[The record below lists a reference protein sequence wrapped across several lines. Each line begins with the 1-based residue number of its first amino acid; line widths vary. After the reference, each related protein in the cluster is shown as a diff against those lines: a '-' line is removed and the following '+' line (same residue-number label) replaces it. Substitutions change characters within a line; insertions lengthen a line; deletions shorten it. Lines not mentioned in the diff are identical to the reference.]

1 MSEQHS
7 LENTLRLFES
17 GFDDVIRKPVHI
29 REILARITAIRRRA
43 QEDASFTEIGA
54 MRVFLDGR
62 DPEID
67 GEPMPLP
74 RRERRILEY
83 LASNSGRRVTKTQ
96 VFNAIYGIF
105 DEDVEENVVESHI
118 SQAAQ
123 EAARAAGFRP
133 HRFQAFP
140 RLSAGRVR
148 QTCHGASSRPRP
160 EASLAQVRRASLAQR
175 HGIRGEDPMS
185 LYGMMRTGV
194 SGMNAQANRLST
206 VADNIANAGTTGY
219 KRSST
224 EFASM
229 VLPSS
234 PGSYNSGGVNTHVRT
249 QVSDAGVLQ
258 YTNSSTDL
266 AIDGDGFFVVQDQS
280 GSTFLTR
287 AGAFVPDDEGHLVN
301 AAGYRLMGYSY
312 ANGTPTTTANGFG
325 GMEAGD
331 DLARRHGRPGDPRGR
346 VLGQPSRHA
355 DAVAAA
361 DLPSANGAS
370 ATYSAKTSLVAYDD
384 LGGQVMLDVYFTKT
398 GANTWEVA
406 VYNRA
411 DAAPNTTF
419 PYSSGPVATQT
430 LNFDSSTGH
439 LAAASA
445 DSIDI
450 AIPGGQTANVD
461 LSSMSELSSD
471 FSIFNAGV
479 NGNPPSS
486 IEASR
491 SAATAPATR
500 STPTAPS
507 ARSTE
512 SRWPPCPAPTISS
525 RSPATSTARAPI
537 PAPCA
542 SASPTRA
549 AWAASSPAR
558 WRTPTSTWRPN

>member
-1 MSEQHS
+1 
-7 LENTLRLFES
+7 
-17 GFDDVIRKPVHI
+17 
-29 REILARITAIRRRA
+29 
-43 QEDASFTEIGA
+43 
-54 MRVFLDGR
+54 
-62 DPEID
+62 
-67 GEPMPLP
+67 
-74 RRERRILEY
+74 
-83 LASNSGRRVTKTQ
+83 
-96 VFNAIYGIF
+96 
-105 DEDVEENVVESHI
+105 
-118 SQAAQ
+118 
-123 EAARAAGFRP
+123 
-133 HRFQAFP
+133 
-140 RLSAGRVR
+140 
-148 QTCHGASSRPRP
+148 
-160 EASLAQVRRASLAQR
+160 
-175 HGIRGEDPMS
+175 MS

-258 YTNSSTDL
+258 YTNSSTDM

-325 GMEAGD
+325 GMEA
-331 DLARRHGRPGDPRGR
+331 
-346 VLGQPSRHA
+346 VTISRDGMVA
-355 DAVAAA
+355 QATREGVFSANLPATANTVAAA
-361 DLPSANGAS
+361 DLPSANGVS

-384 LGGQVMLDVYFTKT
+384 VGGQVMLDVYFTKT

-439 LAAASA
+439 LASASA

-479 NGNPPSS
+479 DGNPPSS
-486 IEASR
+486 IEALEISGDGTCYAQYTDGSIRALYRIPLATVPSPDNLQSLAGNVYSQSPDSGSVRVGFPNESGMGGIVTGALENSNVDVATELTTMIESQR
-491 SAATAPATR
+491 SYTANSKVFQTGSELMDVLVNLKR
-500 STPTAPS
+500 
-507 ARSTE
+507 
-512 SRWPPCPAPTISS
+512 
-525 RSPATSTARAPI
+525 
-537 PAPCA
+537 
-542 SASPTRA
+542 
-549 AWAASSPAR
+549 
-558 WRTPTSTWRPN
+558 